1 MNKTKLEEKI
11 AEYLNGDMSPQ
22 QKEELKEFLKQNGY
36 ELNELSDLE
45 NLFNQLKNFQ
55 VPELSERMDDRFY
68 SMLEEFKEKERKSEH
83 KLEKAVTIFK
93 SLFPKKYI
101 PQIAYSLLLL
111 IIGWIAGAWI
121 LPSSKY
127 ENQIAQMGSKINDMR
142 EVLMLTL
149 LDQPSATE
157 RIKAVN
163 ITNNFDNVDDKII
176 NALLYTL
183 NNDPNENVRLITVE
197 ALLEFADNPRVR
209 EGLVQSITKQ
219 KSPLVQIALA
229 DAMLALQEKK
239 AVEQLKRLLE
249 KKDLNDTVRNRLV
262 KTVNVLM

>member
-1 MNKTKLEEKI
+1 MNKAKLEEKI

-22 QKEELKEFLKQNGY
+22 QKEELKEFLKQNRC

-55 VPELSERMDDRFY
+55 VPDISERMDDRFY
-68 SMLEEFKEKERKSEH
+68 SMLEEFKEKEH
-83 KLEKAVTIFK
+83 KREQKQEKAVTLFN
-93 SLFPKKYI
+93 SLFQKKYI
-101 PQIAYSLLLL
+101 PQMAYSLILL
-111 IIGWIAGAWI
+111 IIGWIAGTWI

-127 ENQIAQMGSKINDMR
+127 EHQMAQMSSQIQDMR

-163 ITNNFDNVDDKII
+163 ITNTFTDVDERVI
-176 NALLYTL
+176 NALLSTL
-183 NNDPNENVRLITVE
+183 NNDPNENVRLVTVE

-219 KSPLVQIALA
+219 KSPLVQIELA

-249 KKDLNDTVRNRLV
+249 KKDLNDTVRNRLER
-262 KTVNVLM
+262 TVNALM